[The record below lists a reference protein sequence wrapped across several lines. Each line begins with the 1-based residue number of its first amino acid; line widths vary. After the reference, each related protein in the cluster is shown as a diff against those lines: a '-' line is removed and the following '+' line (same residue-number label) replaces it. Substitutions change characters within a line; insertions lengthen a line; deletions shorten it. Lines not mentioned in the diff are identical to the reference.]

1 MGIPSDVA
9 RGCIVV
15 KLGGGL
21 ITRET
26 GVGPRIETGLVAG
39 LARELAALA
48 RPLVVI
54 HGTGAYGKPP
64 ARRYGYLHG
73 TLGRERREVVAEVS
87 AHLLEFESLLTRHL
101 LDGGLCALRLPV
113 LSMMQGEGSSCRLA
127 DPVAP
132 QRLLDL
138 GVTVVVGGGFVPC
151 REGFCVCSSDLV
163 AASLAVA
170 LQADCLVFATRARGV
185 YRSFGASER
194 IDDAIWDELDE
205 AALECLPRDG
215 AERDVSGGMPA
226 KVRAGMDAAKAGVPA
241 YIVDG
246 RVPGNLAA
254 AIAGRPIS
262 GTRIHA

>member
-1 MGIPSDVA
+1 MSSDVA

-26 GVGPRIETGLVAG
+26 GVGPRIETGLVVG
-39 LARELAALA
+39 LARELAMLA
-48 RPLVVI
+48 RPLVVV

-64 ARRYGYLHG
+64 ARHYGYLRG
-73 TLGRERREVVAEVS
+73 TLGPERRAVVAEVS
-87 AHLLEFESLLTRHL
+87 AHLLQFESLLTDHL
-101 LDGGLCALRLPV
+101 LDGGLCPLRLPV
-113 LSMMQGEGSSCRLA
+113 LSLMQGEGGSCRLA
-127 DPVAP
+127 DSGAP
-132 QRLLDL
+132 KQLLDL
-138 GVTVVVGGGFVPC
+138 GCAVVVGGGFVPC

-163 AASLAVA
+163 AASLAVS
-170 LQADCLVFATRARGV
+170 LQAVCLVFATRERGV

-194 IDDAIWDELDE
+194 VDDEIWNEIDE
-205 AALECLPRDG
+205 AALEGLPRG
-215 AERDVSGGMPA
+215 GTKHDVSGGMPA

-254 AIAGRPIS
+254 AIAGQPIS
-262 GTRIHA
+262 GTRIRA